1 MSPST
6 NTIKLGTLKKKSTR
20 KQLLKFM
27 KSFQKIFGVA
37 YYSPIKNKRILKD
50 QFVSKTFLA
59 FTLLSI
65 SMVIFIGIGLFYK
78 SIPLLNSTSLSNL
91 LFSSEWKPFKEAFG
105 FYSFIVGTLWVTAIS
120 IIIALPLSILSA
132 IYLSEYAHS
141 RVRKLVLPLIELL
154 SGIPPVLYGVWGVLV
169 IVPLIQDRIAPH
181 FVEFTTGYSVLAGGI
196 VLAIM
201 IFPLIISIIIEVF
214 DNVPEDLR
222 NASLSL
228 GATQWQTT
236 KKVVLRKSFDGIIAA
251 VVLAISRAFGETIA
265 VLMVCGNLAQIPNSI
280 FDSGYPLPALI
291 ANNYGEMMSIPMYDS
306 AIMFAALLLFV
317 IIFLFNTVS
326 RVILYR
332 IEKRNT

>member
-1 MSPST
+1 MPTST
-6 NTIKLGTLKKKSTR
+6 NTIRLRSLHKKSTLR
-20 KQLLKFM
+20 QTLKIVR
-27 KSFQKIFGVA
+27 SFQKLCRVV
-37 YYSPIKNKRILKD
+37 YSDFLKNKRLLKD
-50 QFVSKTFLA
+50 KFINKTFLA
-59 FTLLSI
+59 LTLLSI
-65 SMVIFIGIGLFYK
+65 SVVVLIAIGLFYK
-78 SIPLLNSTSLSNL
+78 SLPLLSSTSLYDL

-105 FYSFIVGTLWVTAIS
+105 FYSFIIGTLWVTAIS
-120 IIIALPLSILSA
+120 ILIALPLSILSA
-132 IYLSEYAHS
+132 IYLSEYAHV
-141 RVRKLVLPLIELL
+141 RVRKLILPLIELL

-169 IVPLIQDRIAPH
+169 IVPLIQDNATH
-181 FVEFTTGYSVLAGGI
+181 FVEFSTGYSVLAGGI

-214 DNVPEDLR
+214 DNIPEDLR

-236 KKVVLRKSFDGIIAA
+236 KKVVLRKSFDGIVAA

-265 VLMVCGNLAQIPNSI
+265 VLMVCGNLAQIPQSI

-306 AIMFAALLLFV
+306 ALMFAALLLFV
-317 IIFLFNTVS
+317 IIFLFNTIS

-332 IEKRNT
+332 IEKANS